1 MLEGK
6 VLEKLYSYL
15 TKDII
20 NIDIK
25 DYGRKK
31 EVILENKMG
40 DKFIGDLTQERIS
53 FKKVGGLTSI
63 AEYFARGKYGSN
75 SWRGNCSGLLIKDI
89 LYILM

>member
-6 VLEKLYSYL
+6 VLEKLYPYL

-75 SWRGNCSGLLIKDI
+75 SWRGNCSGLLIKI
-89 LYILM
+89 FFYIII

>member
-25 DYGRKK
+25 DYG
-31 EVILENKMG
+31 
-40 DKFIGDLTQERIS
+40 
-53 FKKVGGLTSI
+53 
-63 AEYFARGKYGSN
+63 
-75 SWRGNCSGLLIKDI
+75 
-89 LYILM
+89 

>member
-31 EVILENKMG
+31 K
-40 DKFIGDLTQERIS
+40 
-53 FKKVGGLTSI
+53 
-63 AEYFARGKYGSN
+63 
-75 SWRGNCSGLLIKDI
+75 
-89 LYILM
+89 LY